1 MVVKNHLPEQVVLY
15 RSSHAFQPD
24 LVKALQNLGIVVHQ
38 AQFLAE
44 MQDLTVIE
52 NSPCA
57 IAIISD
63 DLKGIEFLRSVMHY
77 HTWTQRIMLT
87 ESTNLQT
94 FEQAINKAHVNYLLH
109 LPLEHDQLK
118 TYLIK
123 ANRRFQS
130 IIRPVNK
137 LNALSSVASDLL
149 LENERMRL
157 ESQTDSLTKLL
168 NRRSMNT
175 IMENLWHQYLTTN
188 DGFSFAILDI
198 DHFKKVNDRY
208 GHEAGD
214 KVLQELSALLLRNL
228 RKDQDFAFRYG
239 GEEFALIS
247 THMNAEKMHLFV
259 ERLLD
264 LARKMTIKV
273 NNVKIRITFSAGV
286 SDTTQVESPQQI
298 IHQADLAL
306 YQAKN
311 SGRNRII
318 NFQK

>member
-1 MVVKNHLPEQVVLY
+1 MNRLPDQIVLY
-15 RSSHAFQPD
+15 RSSHSYQTV
-24 LVKALQNLGIVVHQ
+24 LKRKLQDFGIVIRE

-44 MQDLTVIE
+44 MQDLSFIE
-52 NSPCA
+52 KTPCA
-57 IAIISD
+57 LAIID
-63 DLKGIEFLRSVMHY
+63 DQLNGIEFLRSLMHY

-87 ESTNLQT
+87 DSTNLLT

-109 LPLEHDQLK
+109 IPIEEQTLK

-123 ANRRFQS
+123 ANRRFQN
-130 IIRPVNK
+130 IMQPVHK
-137 LNALSSVASDLL
+137 LSALTSVTSDLL

-157 ESQTDSLTKLL
+157 ESQTDPLTRLL
-168 NRRSMNT
+168 NRRSMN
-175 IMENLWHQYLTTN
+175 IILENLWHQYLTAN

-198 DHFKKVNDRY
+198 DHFKRVNDKY

-214 KVLQELSALLLRNL
+214 RVLQELSSLILHNL

-259 ERLLD
+259 ERLLQ
-264 LARKMTIKV
+264 LTREMVIHVGQAAIK
-273 NNVKIRITFSAGV
+273 ITFSAGV
-286 SDTTQVESPQQI
+286 SDTRQVKSPQEVM
-298 IHQADLAL
+298 HQADKAL

>member
-1 MVVKNHLPEQVVLY
+1 MINRLPDQIVLY
-15 RSSHAFQPD
+15 RSSHSYQTV
-24 LVKALQNLGIVVHQ
+24 LKRKLQDFGIVIRE

-44 MQDLTVIE
+44 MQDLSFIE
-52 NSPCA
+52 KAPCA
-57 IAIISD
+57 LAIID
-63 DLKGIEFLRSVMHY
+63 DQLNGIEFLRSLMHY

-87 ESTNLQT
+87 DSTNLLT

-109 LPLEHDQLK
+109 IPIEEQTLK

-123 ANRRFQS
+123 ANRRFQN
-130 IIRPVNK
+130 IMRPVHK
-137 LNALSSVASDLL
+137 LSALTSVTSDLL

-157 ESQTDSLTKLL
+157 ESQTDPLTRLL
-168 NRRSMNT
+168 NRRSMN
-175 IMENLWHQYLTTN
+175 IILENLWHQYLTAN

-198 DHFKKVNDRY
+198 DHFKRVNDKY

-214 KVLQELSALLLRNL
+214 RVLQELSALILHNL

-259 ERLLD
+259 ERLLQ
-264 LARKMTIKV
+264 LTREMVIHVGQAAIK
-273 NNVKIRITFSAGV
+273 ITFSAGV
-286 SDTTQVESPQQI
+286 SDTRQVKSPQEVM
-298 IHQADLAL
+298 HQADKAL

-318 NFQK
+318 NFEK